1 MAINEIPWDNA
12 CKIQSIQGGG
22 KGIVTLVTL
31 NDVTSFVDG
40 LDHPEGVAWG
50 PDEHVYAGGEAGQIY
65 RITLSGEVTEIGTTG
80 GFVLGIC
87 LDAQA
92 NVYACDLNHRAVM
105 RITPA
110 GEVSTYSS
118 GAPGRKMVV
127 PNYPVFDRKGNLYV
141 SDSGGWKED
150 NGRLFRV
157 APGGH
162 TEVLG
167 SEVSRFPNGLA
178 LSPDGAY
185 PYVVVS
191 NTSSVVRLALRADGS
206 TGPPDTVVELPR
218 TVPDGLAFD
227 RDGNLYIACYT
238 PDVIYAGPRPRPAG
252 RGGGLGEH
260 PDRYSDEHRL
270 CRRRPVD
277 PGGGEPIALAP
288 GQSPATGPRPAA
300 SLPDAAV
307 SRGKRS

>member
-1 MAINEIPWDNA
+1 MA
-12 CKIQSIQGGG
+12 
-22 KGIVTLVTL
+22 
-31 NDVTSFVDG
+31 
-40 LDHPEGVAWG
+40 
-50 PDEHVYAGGEAGQIY
+50 
-65 RITLSGEVTEIGTTG
+65 EIGTTG
-80 GFVLGIC
+80 RFVLGIC

-118 GAPGRKMVV
+118 GAPDRKMAV

-185 PYVVVS
+185 LYVVVS

-206 TGPPDTVVELPR
+206 AGPPDTVVELPR

-238 PDVIYAGPRPRPAG
+238 PDVIYRLNPDGDLQVVVEDWESTLIATPTNIAFAGADLSTLVVASLSRWHLAKA
-252 RGGGLGEH
+252 
-260 PDRYSDEHRL
+260 RL
-270 CRRRPVD
+270 PV
-277 PGGGEPIALAP
+277 P
-288 GQSPATGPRPAA
+288 GQPLHYPT
-300 SLPDAAV
+300 LP
-307 SRGKRS
+307 

>member
-31 NDVTSFVDG
+31 NDVTSFVNG

-238 PDVIYAGPRPRPAG
+238 PDVIYRLDPDHDLQVVVEDWESTLIATPTNIAFAGADLSTLVVASLSRWHLAKA
-252 RGGGLGEH
+252 
-260 PDRYSDEHRL
+260 RL
-270 CRRRPVD
+270 PV
-277 PGGGEPIALAP
+277 P
-288 GQSPATGPRPAA
+288 GQPLHYPT
-300 SLPDAAV
+300 LP
-307 SRGKRS
+307 